1 MKISK
6 SRIKEII
13 REELAAAA
21 ATGINEQD
29 YEKVQ
34 IPAQVKRYMNK
45 FVAELKDSKLN
56 RMKQVAIL
64 LTVMKGLNIN
74 SQDLVKYMSKIKKG
88 LK

>member
-13 REELAAAA
+13 REELAAA

-64 LTVMKGLNIN
+64 LTVMKGLNIS
-74 SQDLVKYMSKIKKG
+74 SQDLVNIWVKLKKD
-88 LK
+88 

>member
-13 REELAAAA
+13 REELAAA

-64 LTVMKGLNIN
+64 LTVMKGLNIS
-74 SQDLVKYMSKIKKG
+74 SQDLVKYMGKIKKG

>member
-1 MKISK
+1 MKLTKSK
-6 SRIKEII
+6 IKQII
-13 REELAAAA
+13 REEIAAAA
-21 ATGINEQD
+21 AINEQD

-45 FVAELKDSKLN
+45 FVDELRSSKLN

-64 LTVMKGLNIN
+64 LTVMKGLNIS
-74 SQDLVKYMSKIKKG
+74 SQDLVKYMGKIKKG